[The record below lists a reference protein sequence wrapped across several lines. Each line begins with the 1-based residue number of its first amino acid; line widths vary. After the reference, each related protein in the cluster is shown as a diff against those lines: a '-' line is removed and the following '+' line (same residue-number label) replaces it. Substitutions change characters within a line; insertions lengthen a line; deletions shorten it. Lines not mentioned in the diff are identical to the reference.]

1 MTDILHRVKDS
12 FSIATN
18 LIIKLQDK
26 NDKLNLAI
34 RQLYYLLRHQKQQ
47 LNDENLAKIIAIM
60 EEAIKETE
68 L

>member
-1 MTDILHRVKDS
+1 MTNILHRVKDS

-18 LIIKLQDK
+18 MIIKLQDK
-26 NDKLNLAI
+26 NVKLNIAI
-34 RQLYYLLRHQKQQ
+34 RELYYLLKPQRQT
-47 LNDENLAKIIAIM
+47 LNDESWAKIIAIM